1 MRFSELL
8 DRVANPAGTL
18 IKRSFR
24 WAGFGDVDEIVERS
38 PREFLDKLAELFD
51 GDDKQAKLFV
61 YLLAEV
67 LEVEHGVITSG
78 EEWLEA
84 FETDDAAYVRSW
96 LEKLDSLL
104 K

>member
-18 IKRSFR
+18 IKRSFK
-24 WAGFGDVDEIVERS
+24 WAGLGDVDDIVERS

-51 GDDKQAKLFV
+51 RDYKQAKLFV

-67 LEVEHGVITSG
+67 LEVEHGVAINA

-84 FETDDAAYVRSW
+84 FEADDADYVRSW
-96 LEKLDSLL
+96 LEKMDSVL